1 MGIRREQMKTAFEKI
16 ISFAIEKEKEA
27 AELYEKM
34 SGLARKPNAK
44 AMFNELKAEEVK
56 HRKSLEGMTE
66 ESVPDLPL
74 QEVADLKI
82 SDYLVEV
89 DLRPDMDY
97 QDILIVAMKREES
110 AVKLYND
117 MAEKAQ
123 SPRLQKLLKFMSQE
137 EARHKLRLETEY
149 DENVL
154 RED

>member
-1 MGIRREQMKTAFEKI
+1 METALEKI

-44 AMFNELKAEEVK
+44 AMFNELRAEEIK

-74 QEVADLKI
+74 QEVTDLKI
-82 SDYLVEV
+82 SDFLVDV
-89 DLRPDMDY
+89 DLKPDMDY

-110 AVKLYND
+110 AVKLYSD
-117 MAEKAQ
+117 MGEKAQ
-123 SPRLQKLLKFMSQE
+123 TPRLQKLLKFMSQE

-149 DENVL
+149 DEIVL

>member
-1 MGIRREQMKTAFEKI
+1 METAFEKI

-27 AELYEKM
+27 AQLYEEM

-44 AMFNELKAEEVK
+44 AMFNELRAEEIK
-56 HRKSLEGMTE
+56 HRESLEGMTE
-66 ESVPDLPL
+66 ESIPDLPL
-74 QEVADLKI
+74 QEITDLKI

-89 DLRPDMDY
+89 DFKPDMDY

-123 SPRLQKLLKFMSQE
+123 VPRLQKLLKFMSQE

>member
-1 MGIRREQMKTAFEKI
+1 METAFGKI

-34 SGLARKPNAK
+34 SSLARKPNAK
-44 AMFNELKAEEVK
+44 VMFNELRAQETK
-56 HRKSLEGMTE
+56 HREFLEGMTE

-82 SDYLVEV
+82 SDYLVEL
-89 DLRPDMDY
+89 DLKPDMDY

-123 SPRLQKLLKFMSQE
+123 TPKLQKLLAFMAQE

>member
-1 MGIRREQMKTAFEKI
+1 METAFEKI

-44 AMFNELKAEEVK
+44 VMFNELMAEEIK
-56 HRKSLEGMTE
+56 HREFLEGMAE
-66 ESVPDLPL
+66 ERVPDLPL
-74 QEVADLKI
+74 QKVTDLKI
-82 SDYLVEV
+82 SDYLVDV
-89 DLRPDMDY
+89 DFKPDMDY
-97 QDILIVAMKREES
+97 QGILIMAMKREES

-123 SPRLQKLLKFMSQE
+123 NPRLQKLLKFMSQE

-149 DENVL
+149 DEIVL